1 MKPLHF
7 LGVAFIVAVFAYP
20 LFAQEKSTP
29 RKAVNLARGET
40 ANLPFSDAVLVGN
53 TLYMSGWIGFV
64 PGTTKVPED
73 PREEAKNLLD
83 RYREVLKEAGMTMDN
98 LVTVTVYC
106 PDLTLFSTFN
116 EVYRTYFKREF
127 PARAFIGS
135 GPLLFGGRFE
145 MQGIA
150 VK

>member
-1 MKPLHF
+1 MRSTRLIC
-7 LGVAFIVAVFAYP
+7 LLLVAAYCSV
-20 LFAQEKSTP
+20 LFAQDPSTP
-29 RKAVNLARGET
+29 RRTINLARGET
-40 ANLPFSDAVLVGN
+40 RNLPFSDAVLVGN

-73 PREEAKNLLD
+73 PREEARLLLE
-83 RYREVLKEAGMTMDN
+83 RYQAVLNEAGMTMEN
-98 LVTVTVYC
+98 LVSVTVYC
-106 PDLTLFSTFN
+106 SDLSLYGVFN
-116 EVYRTYFKREF
+116 EVYQTYFKKDY
-127 PARAFIGS
+127 PARAFVGS